1 MIVQLCDYASHRGA
15 SSASGSRS
23 RKREGSHAPSD
34 SCASSSRGLVIRLL
48 PSPGQALEAEDASK
62 MGPLWAHDANV
73 LLVNPANKS
82 ISVGWEAVKEN

>member
-1 MIVQLCDYASHRGA
+1 LREFFAW
-15 SSASGSRS
+15 SRYQ
-23 RKREGSHAPSD
+23 
-34 SCASSSRGLVIRLL
+34 VLL